1 MNAKA
6 IVKIRNGGD
15 DAELFIYEPIGAD
28 FFGGISATQVKNELR
43 AAKNAKN
50 LSIRINSPGGDVFD
64 SYTILN
70 LLKEHPATKSVS
82 VDGLAASGASLI
94 AMAGDT
100 VTMAPASMMM
110 IHEASAGAYGRA
122 ADLRALADVLDKLNG
137 QLAGIYGERTGLDAE
152 TLAAMLNEETWLTA
166 EEAVDHGF
174 ADSINEQ
181 AQRAAAFID
190 PTVFK
195 NYKHIP
201 DVFKSPLTEQD
212 KLALKK
218 MELNSIKAWRKT
230 TIA

>member
-28 FFGGISATQVKNELR
+28 FYGGISATQVKNELR

-82 VDGLAASGASLI
+82 IDGLAASGASLI

-152 TLAAMLNEETWLTA
+152 TIAEMLNAETWLTA
-166 EEAVDHGF
+166 EEAVDQGF

-190 PTVFK
+190 PNVFK
-195 NYKHIP
+195 NYKRIP
-201 DVFKSPLTEQD
+201 EAFAKPLTPMDQ
-212 KLALKK
+212 LALNRLAINA
-218 MELNSIKAWRKT
+218 EKARRLT
-230 TIA
+230 MN